1 MKDKQAET
9 SQENVFFSRLE
20 KEKIK
25 LAALEDYKQKHEEE
39 DPEAEQM
46 CQKQRKVVEACRTEI
61 KTAIHQLRDPVAE
74 AILIRKY
81 LNMEQVQDII
91 QNVQSATSCK
101 KHSKSLQTIAVICS
115 KIRCFSCK

>member
-81 LNMEQVQDII
+81 LNMEQVQDIA
-91 QNVQSATSCK
+91 NHMHYSERTFSYK
-101 KHSKSLQTIAVICS
+101 LQEALQKFADNCGDLQ
-115 KIRCFSCK
+115 

>member
-20 KEKIK
+20 KERIK
-25 LAALEDYKQKHEEE
+25 LAALEDYKQKHEKE

-61 KTAIHQLRDPVAE
+61 KTAIHKLGDPIAE

-81 LNMEQVQDII
+81 LNMEQVQDIANHMHYSERTI
-91 QNVQSATSCK
+91 SYK
-101 KHSKSLQTIAVICS
+101 LQEALQKFADNCS
-115 KIRCFSCK
+115 DLQ

>member
-46 CQKQRKVVEACRTEI
+46 CQKQRKMVEACRTEI

-81 LNMEQVQDII
+81 LNMEQVQDIANHMHYSERTI
-91 QNVQSATSCK
+91 SYK
-101 KHSKSLQTIAVICS
+101 LQEALQKFADNCS
-115 KIRCFSCK
+115 DLQ